1 MSTNS
6 HYYCVIMAGG
16 LGSRFWPVSRES
28 RPKQFL
34 SYAFSGESFLKMTY
48 RRMKDIV
55 PEDNIVVVSLERYRD
70 KVMRELPML
79 RDINLLLEPFNR
91 NTASCIAYATYS
103 ILKRDPEAIV
113 LVSPTDQV
121 INDTTAFR
129 STVLRAFGYVSSHD
143 VLMTLGVLPTR
154 PDTNYGY
161 IQTDGPMMDGR
172 PIRVKTFTEKP
183 GKELAQV
190 FVDSGEFLWNA
201 GIFIW
206 KASVIADELKS
217 CAPDIA
223 ECWKEWE
230 KYVSTPLEAEYL
242 EEIYPGMPRTSIDYA
257 VLEKSDKVMAVP
269 AFFDWTDLGNWES
282 LYEYLAVR
290 DANGNAI
297 RTAGKVLARDDE
309 GNIIMS
315 PFKNKLIAVKGL
327 KDFMVIDQGDIL
339 LICPRE
345 EQSLSE
351 FLSELALPE
360 YEEYR

>member
-1 MSTNS
+1 MSNS

-16 LGSRFWPVSRES
+16 LGSRFWPISREA

-34 SYAFSGESFLKMTY
+34 SYTFSGESFLKMTY
-48 RRMKDIV
+48 RRMKEIV
-55 PEDNIVVVSLERYRD
+55 PEDNIVVVSLERYRS
-70 KVMRELPML
+70 KVIREIPLL
-79 RDINLLLEPFNR
+79 RDTNLLLEPFNR

-103 ILKRDPEAIV
+103 ILKRDPDAV
-113 LVSPTDQV
+113 VVVTPADQV
-121 INDTTAFR
+121 INDTEDFC
-129 STVLRAFGYVSSHD
+129 STVRRALDYASAHD

-154 PDTNYGY
+154 ADTNYGY

-172 PIRVKTFTEKP
+172 PVKVKTFTEKP
-183 GKELAQV
+183 GKELAEV

-201 GIFIW
+201 GIFTW
-206 KASVIADELKS
+206 KASVIEKEIRRW
-217 CAPDIA
+217 APDIA
-223 ECWKEWE
+223 DRWADRD
-230 KYVSTPLEAEYL
+230 KYLSTPLEAEYL
-242 EEIYPGMPRTSIDYA
+242 AEIYPGMPRTSIDYA
-257 VLEKSDKVMAVP
+257 VLEKSDCVMAIP

-282 LYEYLAVR
+282 LYEYLADR
-290 DANGNAI
+290 DSKGNAI

-309 GNIIMS
+309 GTIVMS
-315 PFKNKLIAVKGL
+315 PYRHKLIAIKGL
-327 KDFMVIDQGDIL
+327 KDFMVLDQDDIL